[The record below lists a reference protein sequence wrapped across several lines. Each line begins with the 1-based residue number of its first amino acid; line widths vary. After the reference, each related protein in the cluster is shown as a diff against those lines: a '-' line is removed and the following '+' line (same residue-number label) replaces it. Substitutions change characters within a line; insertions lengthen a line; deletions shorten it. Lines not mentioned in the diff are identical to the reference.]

1 MEENNSKLPTSTSLP
16 VEKNLSPESIVTE
29 IKPITVISMNE
40 KFQHQKKFNW
50 IDRLRKQY

>member
-16 VEKNLSPESIVTE
+16 VEKNLSPEPVDKE